1 MLYATAAKGDVLGEL
16 PVQDGKRQTVAL
28 TVSEDL
34 KVLAPKNRE
43 NDLQLVVADEKSL
56 TAPVEQ
62 GTEAATLLVQL
73 DGETLL
79 SKPLVTAE
87 AVPRANFFVRI
98 FRSII
103 AFIRGL
109 IKRV

>member
-1 MLYATAAKGDVLGEL
+1 LILRNRAAKGDVLGEL

-62 GTEAATLLVQL
+62 GTEAATPLVQL

-87 AVPRANFFVRI
+87 AVPRAISLSASSAVLLLL
-98 FRSII
+98 S
-103 AFIRGL
+103 
-109 IKRV
+109 VV